1 MVVKDRLSELRSKSK
16 YLTDN
21 SSGETIFI
29 EASDDKKLSLDTAEK
44 IILNLRDIRK
54 NVGDMENLESQILM
68 EPSRTGREKLQE
80 EHNDLVESTSKLAT
94 EIQGLVKA
102 ELGAVDLL
110 TSKPSLTLDQFQEL
124 RVRTGIFTRSPDTQ
138 LESSRSGKGKVN
150 HKYKSVWLSH
160 EYPWVRQTLVSSL
173 ARCFQEAWAEF
184 SRVQVQFR
192 QQNKEALLRKVRITE
207 KELSQEAVE
216 RKVASGDLAIFSQE
230 DNSQAEAA
238 RLQLVAI
245 GGAHRYHLDLDCLL
259 LMISLINTSRGP
271 TQGHP
276 AAGGRGDGAAWD
288 VL

>member
-1 MVVKDRLSELRSKSK
+1 MR
-16 YLTDN
+16 
-21 SSGETIFI
+21 ETISI

-68 EPSRTGREKLQE
+68 EPSRTGREKLLA

-102 ELGAVDLL
+102 ELEAVDLL
-110 TSKPSLTLDQFQEL
+110 TSQPSLTLDQFQEL

-138 LESSRSGKGKVN
+138 LESSRSGEGKVN
-150 HKYKSVWLSH
+150 YKSVWLSH
-160 EYPWVRQTLVSSL
+160 KYLSVRQTLVSSL

-245 GGAHRYHLDLDCLL
+245 GGAHRYHLNLDCLL

>member
-1 MVVKDRLSELRSKSK
+1 M
-16 YLTDN
+16 
-21 SSGETIFI
+21 
-29 EASDDKKLSLDTAEK
+29 
-44 IILNLRDIRK
+44 
-54 NVGDMENLESQILM
+54 
-68 EPSRTGREKLQE
+68 
-80 EHNDLVESTSKLAT
+80 
-94 EIQGLVKA
+94 
-102 ELGAVDLL
+102 
-110 TSKPSLTLDQFQEL
+110 
-124 RVRTGIFTRSPDTQ
+124 
-138 LESSRSGKGKVN
+138 
-150 HKYKSVWLSH
+150 
-160 EYPWVRQTLVSSL
+160 SSL

-238 RLQLVAI
+238 RMQLVAI
-245 GGAHRYHLDLDCLL
+245 GGAHRYHLNLDCLL

-276 AAGGRGDGAAWD
+276 AAGGCGDGAAWD